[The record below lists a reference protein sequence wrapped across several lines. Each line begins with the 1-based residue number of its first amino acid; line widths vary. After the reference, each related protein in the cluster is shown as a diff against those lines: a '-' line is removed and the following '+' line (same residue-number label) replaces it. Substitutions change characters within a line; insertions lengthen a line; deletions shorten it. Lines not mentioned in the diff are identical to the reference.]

1 MIKLDNLDEI
11 VRFLH
16 RITDNGKNLKEL
28 NYYSSFDGALQK
40 YLDKLLNSQIL
51 KSSPLKAHSPLNH
64 NTSSEESV
72 FKCLNSASSKSLKH
86 KKHSDPPSP
95 SPSSF
100 LNSSHPKQ
108 KSAKKTEM
116 HSKLKKSLIKTE
128 EFSPF
133 VSKSSSRS
141 DSTQRRTG
149 KEKNNEKSGNGRSER
164 NRDSEKQRSRERER
178 ESLWPI
184 LDRSYDEEKII
195 LEGSISR
202 EASENMDYKN
212 KNQFNQIRN
221 KNRTINHQEFHMNM
235 AENVQ
240 MNNINLNSNLQHK
253 KQGTPVFTAKPEDD
267 QKPPNTSI
275 SRTSSVLGI
284 FLFKLFN
291 LHHYLIGQFSPAP
304 STDPKGT
311 KTITTHQLPCQSNAM
326 VIFN

>member
-1 MIKLDNLDEI
+1 
-11 VRFLH
+11 
-16 RITDNGKNLKEL
+16 
-28 NYYSSFDGALQK
+28 
-40 YLDKLLNSQIL
+40 
-51 KSSPLKAHSPLNH
+51 
-64 NTSSEESV
+64 
-72 FKCLNSASSKSLKH
+72 
-86 KKHSDPPSP
+86 
-95 SPSSF
+95 
-100 LNSSHPKQ
+100 
-108 KSAKKTEM
+108 
-116 HSKLKKSLIKTE
+116 LKKSLIKTE

-284 FLFKLFN
+284 FFLN
-291 LHHYLIGQFSPAP
+291 YSIY
-304 STDPKGT
+304 
-311 KTITTHQLPCQSNAM
+311 I
-326 VIFN
+326 II